1 MELLCGKAGILSV
14 HCHQNRLIFQI
25 ICTLFRGVLYA
36 YECSWMCSFLS
47 KNPEKNMSGMASS
60 PVVLHSGAGRPSA
73 VVPWPVRQRR
83 PRPAAAAL
91 ARSTPPGA
99 ETVFRKKVLRP
110 PRGCGH
116 VSAGGVAGLAWRLGH
131 TERQRPALRQSAAGL
146 TARSHSGQHNQ
157 SSHRKF
163 INFKLRWAARK
174 NSACTRRVGQEKL
187 AVALLY
193 TAIRLWWAGSPRVAV
208 SNVSF
213 TFIHTDF
220 ACQVQSLFELFIAL
234 HMTGI
239 NISGPFGI

>member
-1 MELLCGKAGILSV
+1 MACFMHTNVVEC
-14 HCHQNRLIFQI
+14 
-25 ICTLFRGVLYA
+25 VL
-36 YECSWMCSFLS
+36 FLS

-116 VSAGGVAGLAWRLGH
+116 VSAGGVAGLARRLGH

-174 NSACTRRVGQEKL
+174 NSACTRIVGQEKL